1 MNSAVCSPAADSAFG
16 PAVEGCRRSFDF
28 TFAFESYFFSIVPSV
43 LLLCFAPLRLKTLS
57 RIRPK
62 IQANAFKYVKLSV
75 IAVLAIFQLTL
86 IGLFA
91 DSPQL
96 QAWKPATVASV
107 LSFASSIAVLTLSYM
122 EHSRS
127 LRPSML
133 LNAYLFITTIFD
145 AATLRTLWLLTP
157 FSPRICNIF
166 TVAFVIKAVVL
177 LLEARGK
184 RNYVKT
190 EQNKSPEDFSGLY
203 GQALLSWLNGLVW
216 KGARHLLKPEDL
228 YDISEDV
235 ASERLS
241 KRFAEEWKRQS
252 KTGPADLKK
261 VIFQLLKWPILVPI
275 VPRLALLA
283 LTLCQPLL
291 LKRLLDYL
299 NNSDTESVNI
309 GYGIIGAYLIVYV
322 GLATTSAIYWHRH
335 YRFLSMLRGTLIT
348 AVYGKAINL
357 STVEKDNKA
366 SLTLISTDV
375 ERTIRGLIDLHEM
388 WANIFQVAVVTW
400 LIEIELGAAC
410 VGPVIIALA
419 ATGTTIWFSG
429 YTNSFQLL
437 WIDKVQERIGITS
450 SILGSIKAIKL
461 AGLNARVSNLLR
473 RSRVTELDAANRFR
487 TLSAVS
493 VAIGNVPQLIA
504 PVLTFAIYIGITS
517 KGHHALDTTRMF
529 TSLALIL
536 LASEPLFL
544 LIGGLIELRSAIGCF
559 ARLETFLHSESRN
572 DTRTLISP
580 HSNHNQAR
588 DKTML
593 AGSDAIVMH
602 NASFGWKEGS
612 PTTIKGISLRVHS
625 SKLVIVTGPVACGK
639 STLLKGLLG
648 ETSLSKGRVELSSSN
663 IAYCEQTAWLMN
675 ASIQRNIINFSE
687 FDSELYS
694 SVIHACDLDSDLGV
708 LQKGDATVVGSKGFA
723 LSGGQKQRIALA
735 RAVYA
740 RCSIIILDDVFSQL
754 DLSTQ
759 SIIFERLLG
768 PQGLLRR
775 WKSTVVMTV
784 GASKFFSRADH
795 VVVLSSEGTILDQGT
810 FQELCTRDNKAARY
824 IVSAEESAPEQSFT
838 ESAYNE
844 DITKARKV
852 YAKHGDSK
860 TDDKDLDAARQRG
873 DFSIYRYYLAC
884 ISWTVAAIFLLLQLT
899 YAFLSTFPTIWLKW
913 WADANMQD
921 SGSRYGYHIGV
932 YTMLQV
938 GALALSS
945 AVTWWTFNVMAVKTG
960 IQLHNALAK
969 TVMSAPLAFW
979 SKVDTGSVLTRFSQD
994 VQFLDIQLPPAL
1006 MIVTT
1011 TLLVCIAQV
1020 GLIATASAWIAIS
1033 FPALFAV
1040 FYSVQKFYLRTS
1052 RQLRY
1057 LDLEEK
1063 APVYTQFL
1071 ETLDGLATIR
1081 AFNWSRPSIKHNFEI
1096 VDRSQKPNYLTWALK
1111 KWLALVLDLVI
1122 TGIAVL
1128 VVGVVVGL
1136 RDSSSPGFTGVSL
1149 TQIISFTTNVKFLI
1163 MFWTQL
1169 ESSLGAVARIRQFE
1183 KDTIAEDQ
1191 PEETHDP
1198 PFDWP
1203 SRGSISIN
1211 SLSAKYSPDSERLT
1225 LDNITMSIPAGS
1237 KVGFCGRTGSG
1248 KSSLLLTLFKLLT
1261 PGSGNITIDSL
1272 DLSIIRRETLRSRLI
1287 CIAEEP
1293 FMFPSSVRDNLAL
1306 DSTAITDEQMVS
1318 VLRQAGLWEA
1328 VEVKGGLDVEMKEV
1342 HLSQGSKQLFNIAR
1356 ALLRKDQGKLL
1367 IMDEATSSIDTQTD
1381 INIQALIRKEF
1392 SSHTIISVAHK
1403 LETIVD
1409 FDFVGV
1415 LDEGK
1420 LVEYDNPKTLLKQEG
1435 SRFKDLWDKR

>member
-96 QAWKPATVASV
+96 QAWKPATAASV

-133 LNAYLFITTIFD
+133 LNAYLFITTIVD

-157 FSPRICNIF
+157 FSPRIRNIF

-241 KRFAEEWKRQS
+241 TRFAEEWERQS

-366 SLTLISTDV
+366 SLTLMSTDV

-461 AGLNARVSNLLR
+461 SGLNARVSNLLR

-504 PVLTFAIYIGITS
+504 PVLTFAIYIGIYS

-648 ETSLSKGRVELSSSN
+648 ETPLSKGRVELSSSN

-694 SVIHACDLDSDLGV
+694 SVIHACDLDSDLEV

-795 VVVLSSEGTILDQGT
+795 VVVLSSEGTILDQGA

-824 IVSAEESAPEQSFT
+824 IISAEESAPEQSFT

-844 DITKARKV
+844 DSTKARKV

-932 YTMLQV
+932 YTILQV

-979 SKVDTGSVLTRFSQD
+979 SKVDTGSVLTS
-994 VQFLDIQLPPAL
+994 
-1006 MIVTT
+1006 
-1011 TLLVCIAQV
+1011 
-1020 GLIATASAWIAIS
+1020 
-1033 FPALFAV
+1033 
-1040 FYSVQKFYLRTS
+1040 
-1052 RQLRY
+1052 
-1057 LDLEEK
+1057 
-1063 APVYTQFL
+1063 TQFL

-1081 AFNWSRPSIKHNFEI
+1081 AFNWSQPSIKHNFEI

-1261 PGSGNITIDSL
+1261 PGSGNITIDGL

-1381 INIQALIRKEF
+1381 INIQDLIRKEF

-1420 LVEYDNPKTLLKQEG
+1420 LVEYNNPKTLLKQEG

>member
-1 MNSAVCSPAADSAFG
+1 
-16 PAVEGCRRSFDF
+16 
-28 TFAFESYFFSIVPSV
+28 
-43 LLLCFAPLRLKTLS
+43 
-57 RIRPK
+57 
-62 IQANAFKYVKLSV
+62 
-75 IAVLAIFQLTL
+75 
-86 IGLFA
+86 
-91 DSPQL
+91 
-96 QAWKPATVASV
+96 
-107 LSFASSIAVLTLSYM
+107 
-122 EHSRS
+122 
-127 LRPSML
+127 ML

-157 FSPRICNIF
+157 FSPRIRNIF

-241 KRFAEEWKRQS
+241 KRFAEEWERQS

-366 SLTLISTDV
+366 SLTLMSTDV

-410 VGPVIIALA
+410 VGPVIIAL
-419 ATGTTIWFSG
+419 
-429 YTNSFQLL
+429 
-437 WIDKVQERIGITS
+437 
-450 SILGSIKAIKL
+450 
-461 AGLNARVSNLLR
+461 
-473 RSRVTELDAANRFR
+473 
-487 TLSAVS
+487 
-493 VAIGNVPQLIA
+493 
-504 PVLTFAIYIGITS
+504 
-517 KGHHALDTTRMF
+517 
-529 TSLALIL
+529 
-536 LASEPLFL
+536 
-544 LIGGLIELRSAIGCF
+544 
-559 ARLETFLHSESRN
+559 
-572 DTRTLISP
+572 
-580 HSNHNQAR
+580 
-588 DKTML
+588 
-593 AGSDAIVMH
+593 
-602 NASFGWKEGS
+602 
-612 PTTIKGISLRVHS
+612 
-625 SKLVIVTGPVACGK
+625 
-639 STLLKGLLG
+639 GLLG
-648 ETSLSKGRVELSSSN
+648 ETPLSKGRVELSSSN

-687 FDSELYS
+687 FDSEFYS
-694 SVIHACDLDSDLGV
+694 SVIHACDLDSDLEV

-775 WKSTVVMTV
+775 WKTTVVITV

-810 FQELCTRDNKAARY
+810 FQELCTRDNKAASY

-844 DITKARKV
+844 DSTKARKV

-1081 AFNWSRPSIKHNFEI
+1081 AFNWSQPSIKHNFEI

-1136 RDSSSPGFTGVSL
+1136 RDSSSTGFTGVSL

-1198 PFDWP
+1198 SFDWP
-1203 SRGSISIN
+1203 SRGSININ

-1261 PGSGNITIDSL
+1261 PGSGNITIDGL

-1328 VEVKGGLDVEMKEV
+1328 VEVKGGLDAEMKEV

-1356 ALLRKDQGKLL
+1356 ALLRKDQGRVL

-1435 SRFKDLWDKR
+1435 SRFKDLWDER

>member
-57 RIRPK
+57 RIQPK

-75 IAVLAIFQLTL
+75 IAVLAILQLTL

-96 QAWKPATVASV
+96 QAWKPATAASV

-157 FSPRICNIF
+157 FSPRIRNIF

-235 ASERLS
+235 ASEGL
-241 KRFAEEWKRQS
+241 KS

-366 SLTLISTDV
+366 SLTLMSTDV

-504 PVLTFAIYIGITS
+504 PVLTFAIYIGISS
-517 KGHHALDTTRMF
+517 KGHHTLDTTRMF

-544 LIGGLIELRSAIGCF
+544 LIGGLIELR
-559 ARLETFLHSESRN
+559 
-572 DTRTLISP
+572 
-580 HSNHNQAR
+580 NHNQAR

-612 PTTIKGISLRVHS
+612 PTTIKKISLRVHTS
-625 SKLVIVTGPVACGK
+625 NLVMVTGPVACGK

-648 ETSLSKGRVELSSSN
+648 ETPLSKGRVELSSSN

-687 FDSELYS
+687 FDFEFYS
-694 SVIHACDLDSDLGV
+694 SVIHACDLDSDLEV

-775 WKSTVVMTV
+775 WKTTVVMTV

-824 IVSAEESAPEQSFT
+824 IISAEESAPEQSFT

-844 DITKARKV
+844 DSTKARKV

-1081 AFNWSRPSIKHNFEI
+1081 AFNWSQPSIKHNFEI

-1136 RDSSSPGFTGVSL
+1136 RDSSSTGFTGVSL

-1198 PFDWP
+1198 SFDWP
-1203 SRGSISIN
+1203 SRGSININ

-1261 PGSGNITIDSL
+1261 PGSGNITIDGL
-1272 DLSIIRRETLRSRLI
+1272 DLSIIRRETLRSRLN

-1328 VEVKGGLDVEMKEV
+1328 VEVKGGLDAEMKEV

-1356 ALLRKDQGKLL
+1356 ALLRKDQSKVL

-1381 INIQALIRKEF
+1381 IDIQALIRKEF

-1435 SRFKDLWDKR
+1435 SRFKDLWDER

>member
-1 MNSAVCSPAADSAFG
+1 MNSAVCSPTADSAFG

-75 IAVLAIFQLTL
+75 IAVLAILQLTL

-96 QAWKPATVASV
+96 QAWKPATAASV

-157 FSPRICNIF
+157 FSPRIRNIF

-241 KRFAEEWKRQS
+241 KRFAEEWERQS
-252 KTGPADLKK
+252 KTAPADLKK

-366 SLTLISTDV
+366 SLTLMSTDV

-437 WIDKVQERIGITS
+437 WIDK
-450 SILGSIKAIKL
+450 
-461 AGLNARVSNLLR
+461 
-473 RSRVTELDAANRFR
+473 
-487 TLSAVS
+487 
-493 VAIGNVPQLIA
+493 
-504 PVLTFAIYIGITS
+504 
-517 KGHHALDTTRMF
+517 
-529 TSLALIL
+529 
-536 LASEPLFL
+536 
-544 LIGGLIELRSAIGCF
+544 
-559 ARLETFLHSESRN
+559 
-572 DTRTLISP
+572 
-580 HSNHNQAR
+580 
-588 DKTML
+588 
-593 AGSDAIVMH
+593 
-602 NASFGWKEGS
+602 
-612 PTTIKGISLRVHS
+612 
-625 SKLVIVTGPVACGK
+625 
-639 STLLKGLLG
+639 
-648 ETSLSKGRVELSSSN
+648 
-663 IAYCEQTAWLMN
+663 N

-687 FDSELYS
+687 FDSEFYS
-694 SVIHACDLDSDLGV
+694 SVIHACDLDSDLEV

-768 PQGLLRR
+768 PQ
-775 WKSTVVMTV
+775 
-784 GASKFFSRADH
+784 
-795 VVVLSSEGTILDQGT
+795 
-810 FQELCTRDNKAARY
+810 
-824 IVSAEESAPEQSFT
+824 AEESAPEQSFT

-844 DITKARKV
+844 DSTKARKV

-979 SKVDTGSVLTRFSQD
+979 T
-994 VQFLDIQLPPAL
+994 L

-1011 TLLVCIAQV
+1011 R
-1020 GLIATASAWIAIS
+1020 LIATASAWIAIS

-1081 AFNWSRPSIKHNFEI
+1081 AFNWSQPSIKHNFEI

-1136 RDSSSPGFTGVSL
+1136 RDSSSTGFTGVSL

-1198 PFDWP
+1198 SFDWP
-1203 SRGSISIN
+1203 SRGSININ
-1211 SLSAKYSPDSERLT
+1211 SLSAKYSPDSEGLT

-1261 PGSGNITIDSL
+1261 PGSGNITIDGL

-1287 CIAEEP
+1287 CTAEEP

-1328 VEVKGGLDVEMKEV
+1328 VEVKGGLDAEMKEV

-1356 ALLRKDQGKLL
+1356 ALLRKDQGRVL

-1435 SRFKDLWDKR
+1435 SRFKDLWDAR